1 MIYLTSLVLSS
12 MMDMLWLKLIIYFI
26 LNVNPHVISPPSMTY
41 LLFPLK
47 SLTSIFAAFI
57 LYFYFYFSWFTSTF
71 LGYSF
76 FGYSFLDSSFLTSL
90 NVLGS
95 STFIYL
101 NLDNLSSSSAILSLS
116 FLSTITS
123 TSLKNLEP
131 GPSFLLV
138 SHTLQNWSSLQNMH

>member
-1 MIYLTSLVLSS
+1 
-12 MMDMLWLKLIIYFI
+12 MDMLWLKLIIYFI

-47 SLTSIFAAFI
+47 SLTSIFASFI

-76 FGYSFLDSSFLTSL
+76 LGYSFLDSSFLTSL
-90 NVLGS
+90 NFLGY

-101 NLDNLSSSSAILSLS
+101 NLDNLSNSASYSSAILSLS
-116 FLSTITS
+116 FLSMITS